1 MNLVDD
7 DRPRRRQHFAAGF
20 GTEQDVQR
28 FRRGHDDVRRRPAHT
43 LALAGR
49 RVAGAHPGADLHLR
63 QPAPLQGLA
72 DAGERGFEVALN
84 VVGQCLQRRDVDDL
98 RLVRETAVHPLSDQ
112 GIYCREKGGKRLA
125 GPGRCGNQGMLARLD
140 RRPCFGLRGG
150 RRGKAALE
158 PFGD

>member
-28 FRRGHDDVRRRPAHT
+28 FRRGHDDVRRRPAHAFP
-43 LALAGR
+43 LPRR
-49 RVAGAHPGADLHLR
+49 RVAGAHPSADVHVRKTML
-63 QPAPLQGLA
+63 LQGFA

-84 VVGQCLQRRDVDDL
+84 VVRQRLQRRDVDDL
-98 RLVRETAVHPLSDQ
+98 GLVCETAVHPLSDQ

-125 GPGRCGNQGMLARLD
+125 GPGRSGNQGVLARLD

-150 RRGKAALE
+150 RRGKAALK
-158 PFGD
+158 PSGD